1 MKKVLINTLTFNEN
15 QRDTL
20 CEILQ
25 KELDSWFEFY
35 RDDSIAIAE
44 LENYTCFQLL
54 KQMNW
59 PLEKE
64 IKIIEKAKGELASQE
79 EVEV

>member
-15 QRDTL
+15 QKDTL
-20 CEILQ
+20 CDILDR
-25 KELDSWFEFY
+25 ELNSWFEFY
-35 RDDSIAIAE
+35 RDDSEAIVE

-59 PLEKE
+59 PLEEE

-79 EVEV
+79 EVAA